1 MGDPTKIFT
10 GSGEVIFSGSAI
22 NYGIVQTATVTFE
35 GTAVNDGAID
45 ASDLVRFTDD
55 SRNLDVVEC
64 PIIEILQTAS
74 NAGQLRPLTRVLFAD
89 SAENELGGI
98 IDSQNAVAVFGGSV
112 IINGEVK
119 AATITVSGNATNNAS
134 MVASVKV
141 EFLDSASNTAS
152 ITGTAVFKGNA
163 SNNGGS
169 VVGNLSLFGNAT
181 NSGSV
186 QGDIEI
192 HDSASNSG
200 SSSGN
205 VITYT
210 IISLNGANYLYSGT
224 LSSGV
229 TIIVDANKTP
239 VPNISG
245 TDTIDGQSSNWSTNG
260 SGVLTYSAVDNGGGG
275 INHQYNTTI
284 EGIVYYHD
292 NQNLTDGDTVY
303 TSSTSNTVASD
314 KVGIYTSGGNS
325 NRYAIANGVISISNV
340 YPFGSYYF
348 NTNVPNYTPSHIYN
362 SDGTEVTSGTG
373 ILYSN
378 ETYYVFGFY
387 PTFVFGPVYK
397 FGNNYGSSNTYSA
410 STSNNL
416 YKSDGTLISVHS
428 IQLATQTYHY
438 DGNGTELASGVE
450 VWNSST
456 GEVADDAGGTNTIG
470 GVLSDWSISNGILTY
485 SASNLSA
492 PTITSISAD
501 DETPAKYTSGN
512 NDGGSF
518 TITVVADDGGDTQNI
533 SYQWQVLAA
542 GWQNILGA
550 TQSTYSSDTNSGN
563 NGNTITQYRCV
574 VTNSVGSVE
583 SNSITITPVDAYG
596 TILSTVTNGITV
608 IQANGTSQS
617 GVSNGVTNTIADGNG
632 GTTTV
637 AVYPDLGDQLHTY
650 TDINVSVGY
659 GGLSQTVTYNYLA
672 DGNGGYTEDAVYP
685 AVGSLLGTYSSDINY
700 IIYITEI
707 GATHNL
713 TVNVNA
719 DGNGGYILTPQY
731 PTVGEY
737 LGNSTGHSI
746 SLPNGAASYNYTLSY
761 LSDGNG
767 GYTVSGYPTSA
778 DKIGTAINAGIITT
792 PAGTVMFNIGYWGD
806 GMGGYTAINEI
817 VDGTYLNEDSTNTYY
832 SSNYG
837 TSYDSIAKE

>member
-10 GSGEVIFSGSAI
+10 GTGEVIFSGSAI
-22 NYGIVQTATVTFE
+22 NYGIVQTATVIFQ

-74 NAGQLRPLTRVLFAD
+74 NAGQLKPLTRVLFAD
-89 SAENELGGI
+89 SAENESGGK

-163 SNNGGS
+163 SNDGGS

-186 QGDIEI
+186 QGDIELN
-192 HDSASNSG
+192 DNASNSG
-200 SSSGN
+200 PSSGN

-210 IISLNGANYLYSGT
+210 GISLNGTGYLYSGV

-229 TIIVDANKTP
+229 TIIVDGNKTA

-245 TDTIDGQSSNWSTNG
+245 TDTIDGQSSNWSTDG

-275 INHQYNTTI
+275 SINHQYNTII
-284 EGIVYYHD
+284 EDIIYYHD
-292 NQNLTDGDTVY
+292 IETLADGDTLY
-303 TSSTSNTVASD
+303 ISSTSNTLASNN
-314 KVGIYTSGGNS
+314 VGIMGSTGNWK
-325 NRYAIANGVISISNV
+325 RYAIANGVISISNV
-340 YPFGSYYF
+340 HSHGDYYGNSPFFISS
-348 NTNVPNYTPSHIYN
+348 TVLYN
-362 SDGTEVTSGTG
+362 SQGVELTGTG
-373 ILYSN
+373 IITPDSSNYYRYSSL
-378 ETYYVFGFY
+378 GAKSQ
-387 PTFVFGPVYK
+387 VYK
-397 FGNNYGSSNTYSA
+397 YGNNYGSLNSYGGS
-410 STSNNL
+410 SL
-416 YKSDGTLISVHS
+416 YKSDGTSFIPSS
-428 IQLATQTYHY
+428 ITLDGSTYHY
-438 DGNGTELASGVE
+438 DNTLASGIE
-450 VWNSST
+450 VWNSTSGLAPNNST
-456 GEVADDAGGTNTIG
+456 GSATIG
-470 GVLSDWSISNGILTY
+470 GVFSDYSIIDGILTY

-501 DETPAKYTSGN
+501 DETPAKYTTEN

-542 GWQNILGA
+542 NWQNILGA

-563 NGNTITQYRCV
+563 INNTTTQYRCV
-574 VTNSVGSVE
+574 VTNSVGSAE

-596 TILSTVTNGITV
+596 TILSTTTNSITV
-608 IQANGTSQS
+608 IQSNGTSQS
-617 GVSNGVTNTIADGNG
+617 GISNGVTNTIADGNG
-632 GTTTV
+632 GSTTV

-650 TDINVSVGY
+650 TDITVSVGY

-685 AVGSLLGTYSSDINY
+685 AAGLLLGTYSSDIDY
-700 IIYITEI
+700 SVYITEM
-707 GATHNL
+707 GATHYF

-719 DGNGGYILTPQY
+719 DGNGGYILLPQN

-737 LGNSTGHSI
+737 LGGTTGHFI
-746 SLPNGAASYNYTLSY
+746 SLPYNLQSYTYTLSY
-761 LSDGNG
+761 LSNGNG
-767 GYTVSGYPTSA
+767 GYTVSGHPTSA
-778 DKIGTAINAGIITT
+778 DKLTTVVNAGSITT
-792 PAGTVMFNIGYWGD
+792 PAGTVYFDIGYWGD

-817 VDGTYLNEDSTNTYY
+817 IDGTYLNEDSAYKYY

-837 TSYDSIAKE
+837 NSYDSVAKES